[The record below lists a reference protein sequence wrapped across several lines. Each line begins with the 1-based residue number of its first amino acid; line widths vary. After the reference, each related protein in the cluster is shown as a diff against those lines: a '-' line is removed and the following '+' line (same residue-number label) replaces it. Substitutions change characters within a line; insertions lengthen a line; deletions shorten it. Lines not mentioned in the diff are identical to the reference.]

1 MLCPI
6 SPDFADCKQL
16 DAIENIDNILYMHNQ
31 IHEKQGVNL
40 ISELEK
46 QVTNLLE
53 SYERMTKEN
62 QLLRQEQQSLASKNA
77 SLIEDNHHVKT
88 CIESLIT
95 RLKSLEE
102 NQ

>member
-1 MLCPI
+1 
-6 SPDFADCKQL
+6 
-16 DAIENIDNILYMHNQ
+16 MHNQ